1 MRYRNL
7 AAYYHRTAKMV
18 TVISLSLAVIAGLL
32 SIPVVVLL
40 IEVVAA
46 LRTINEKPVNSVNPR
61 PLKRIAVIVPAH
73 NESSG
78 ILPTIEDIKSQL
90 GPGDRLIVVAD
101 NCSDDT
107 ATVAAAAGAQVISRN
122 DTTQIGKGYALGW
135 AINHVSSDPPDFVV
149 FIDADCRIESDL
161 IARLTAVCADR
172 HRPVQACFLM
182 KQGESSPI
190 DHSFAEFAFLLRNW
204 VRPLGLRNLNGPV
217 QLMGTGMAFP
227 WDAIRSAPLASGHLV
242 EDLKL
247 GLDLA
252 ADGKAAVFYPFVRV
266 TSDFPVTAKGTDSQR
281 QRWVQGHIGMI
292 LKTVPRLLLLA
303 IARRNA
309 DLLALTL
316 DLLVPPLSLLGFLT
330 VGVFVLTSLAKLFG
344 LASVAA
350 SIAAANLLMFTL
362 AVLLAWLKFGRNVL
376 PARRFLSIGPL
387 VVKKLRLYGQM
398 LLGRTAGQWVRTDRG
413 RPE

>member
-1 MRYRNL
+1 
-7 AAYYHRTAKMV
+7 
-18 TVISLSLAVIAGLL
+18 
-32 SIPVVVLL
+32 
-40 IEVVAA
+40 
-46 LRTINEKPVNSVNPR
+46 
-61 PLKRIAVIVPAH
+61 
-73 NESSG
+73 
-78 ILPTIEDIKSQL
+78 
-90 GPGDRLIVVAD
+90 
-101 NCSDDT
+101 
-107 ATVAAAAGAQVISRN
+107 
-122 DTTQIGKGYALGW
+122 
-135 AINHVSSDPPDFVV
+135 
-149 FIDADCRIESDL
+149 
-161 IARLTAVCADR
+161 
-172 HRPVQACFLM
+172 
-182 KQGESSPI
+182 
-190 DHSFAEFAFLLRNW
+190 
-204 VRPLGLRNLNGPV
+204 
-217 QLMGTGMAFP
+217 
-227 WDAIRSAPLASGHLV
+227 
-242 EDLKL
+242 
-247 GLDLA
+247 LDLA

-309 DLLALTL
+309 DLLALTF